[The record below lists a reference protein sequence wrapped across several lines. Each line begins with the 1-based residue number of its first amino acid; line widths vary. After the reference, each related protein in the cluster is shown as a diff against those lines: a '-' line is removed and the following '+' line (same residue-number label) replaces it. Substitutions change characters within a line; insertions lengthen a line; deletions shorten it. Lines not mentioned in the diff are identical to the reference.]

1 MYQIKN
7 STENTSHDHCIFNST
22 ITSRVL
28 PVFYSLIFIVSIIL
42 NGLNFWIFF
51 YVPSNRSFIVYLKN
65 IVVADLLMTLTL
77 PLKIL
82 SDVELGSPVLN
93 MIVCRYTAVIF
104 YLNMYI
110 GISFLGIL
118 GLDRYHKVVRPMHTS
133 SVQNVA
139 YSKALST
146 VVWMFLAFIT
156 VPNAILTDKPFNAD
170 TYIDC
175 AQLKS
180 RLGIQWHQASNYICV
195 SIFVIVFVLLVIFYV
210 SISRT
215 IYKSHQRF
223 KNGSNIKTKS
233 SRNIYS
239 ILFVFF
245 VCFVPYHAVRI
256 PYTLSQVRY
265 DYSCSYKNTM
275 YSVKE
280 VTLLLAASNV
290 CLDPI
295 IYFFMCRPFRNML
308 FKKLQLKWRE
318 KEQDKTCRVS
328 SAMPGMSL

>member
-1 MYQIKN
+1 MYPFRN
-7 STENTSHDHCIFNST
+7 SSENTSHSHCLFNST
-22 ITSRVL
+22 LTSRVL
-28 PVFYSLIFIVSIIL
+28 PVFYSLAFIVSLVL

-82 SDVELGSPVLN
+82 SDVDLGSPMLN
-93 MIVCRYTAVIF
+93 MIVCRYTAVLF

-110 GISFLGIL
+110 GIMFLGIL
-118 GLDRYHKVVRPMHTS
+118 GLDRYYKVVRPMYSS
-133 SVQNVA
+133 SVQNVR
-139 YSKALST
+139 YSKALSAI
-146 VVWMFLAFIT
+146 VWMFMAFVS
-156 VPNAILTDKPFNAD
+156 VPNTILTDRPFHSDNY
-170 TYIDC
+170 TNC

-195 SIFVIVFVLLVIFYV
+195 SIFVLVFVLLVIFYV

-223 KNGSNIKTKS
+223 KNGSNMKTKS
-233 SRNIYS
+233 NRNIYS
-239 ILFVFF
+239 VLFVFF
-245 VCFVPYHAVRI
+245 VCFVPYHAFRI
-256 PYTLSQVRY
+256 PYTLSQVGD
-265 DYSCSYKNTM
+265 DYSCSLKNIL

-295 IYFFMCRPFRNML
+295 IYFFMCQPFRKML
-308 FKKLQLKWRE
+308 FKKLHLRLGE
-318 KEQDKTCRVS
+318 KEQNKTCRVS
-328 SAMPGMSL
+328 STMPGISQ